1 MEEPMVQRFSRRIFL
16 AWLGRLTAW
25 SAALA
30 WLPLSNAWAAVK
42 RKLLPA
48 TTSREALAKMAPPL
62 IDAGQI
68 PSTPIE
74 QFGVM
79 GSDDEHLDMARWR
92 LAIGGKVAKPLR
104 LTYEELLARPAVA
117 RKLPLICPM
126 VFANQGV
133 WKGCAIWPLLQ
144 EAGVA
149 ADARELVATGADGVD
164 DTQRRFSLDAV
175 RAEKVYLC
183 YAVNGQALPV
193 KHGFPL
199 RIVAEEEFGDQ
210 WLKYVFKLEV
220 A

>member
-1 MEEPMVQRFSRRIFL
+1 MVQRFSRRIFL

-92 LAIGGKVAKPLR
+92 LA
-104 LTYEELLARPAVA
+104 
-117 RKLPLICPM
+117 M
-126 VFANQGV
+126 
-133 WKGCAIWPLLQ
+133 
-144 EAGVA
+144 AGVA